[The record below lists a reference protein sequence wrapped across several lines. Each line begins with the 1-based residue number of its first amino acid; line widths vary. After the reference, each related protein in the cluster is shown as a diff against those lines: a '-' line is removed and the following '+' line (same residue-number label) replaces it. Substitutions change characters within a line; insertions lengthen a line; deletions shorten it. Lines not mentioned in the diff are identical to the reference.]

1 MTAGPAAS
9 GASLAQGSGGAS
21 GASGTLGATGATG
34 AAPAGGP
41 PNTLPRFAAVSG
53 TYFAA
58 MGVFAPYAPLWFQSL
73 GMSTLAIGA
82 ISSLQSWTRVF
93 TPYAWGWL
101 GDHSGKRVE
110 LIRIAA
116 AGALLSALGLLG
128 VTAAVPVA
136 VMTVL
141 LFLANGGVVPLYEA
155 ALAHLLNTGSGIDP
169 ARYGRVRVWGS
180 IGFIASVLVGG
191 ALLQWLSIAAFP
203 WMVAALN
210 ALLLVAALRLP
221 PQRDEWHDS
230 DEPAPPVLQR
240 LREPAVAW
248 FFASIFF
255 TVLAHTAMYAFMSLY
270 LVQLGY
276 SKAVVGALWAV
287 ATGAEIVFFWQQGR
301 WFRRLASE
309 RWLQLAAG
317 TTALRFAAVAALAS
331 WPPVLLLAQ
340 LSHALTFA
348 AHHAACIDLVQ
359 RHFPGR
365 LRGRG
370 QALYTI
376 LGYGI
381 SGVLGG
387 VGGGWLIE
395 RLGYA
400 AAFWAATLAALVGLA
415 CGVQAQ
421 RAGRPQGEGGEG
433 LAPGHP
439 ALSGTADTVAAE
451 SPHVQVVKAEVRP
464 GENAR

>member
-1 MTAGPAAS
+1 MTPVPAA
-9 GASLAQGSGGAS
+9 
-21 GASGTLGATGATG
+21 GTVLS
-34 AAPAGGP
+34 
-41 PNTLPRFAAVSG
+41 RFAAVSC

-58 MGVFAPYAPLWFQSL
+58 MGMFAPYAPLWFQSL

-116 AGALLSALGLLG
+116 AGALLSALALLG
-128 VTAAVPVA
+128 VQAAVPVA
-136 VMTVL
+136 VVTVM

-155 ALAHLLNTGSGIDP
+155 TLAHLLNTGRGIDP

-180 IGFIASVLVGG
+180 IGFIVAVVAGG
-191 ALLQWLSIAAFP
+191 ALLQWLGIGAFP
-203 WMVAALN
+203 WLVAALN
-210 ALLLVAALRLP
+210 ATLLVAAWRLP
-221 PQRDEWHDS
+221 PQRDEWHDALTS
-230 DEPAPPVLQR
+230 PPPVLR
-240 LREPAVAW
+240 LLRQPAVAW

-255 TVLAHTAMYAFMSLY
+255 TVLAHTAMYAFLSLY
-270 LVQLGY
+270 LVELGY
-276 SKAVVGALWAV
+276 SKAAVGALWAL

-309 RWLQLAAG
+309 RWLQVAAASS
-317 TTALRFAAVAALAS
+317 ALRFAAVAGLAA
-331 WPPVLLLAQ
+331 WPLVLVLSQLA
-340 LSHALTFA
+340 HALTFA

-395 RLGYA
+395 RLGFA
-400 AAFWAATLAALVGLA
+400 AAFWAATLAALAGLA
-415 CGVQAQ
+415 CAWRAQ
-421 RAGRPQGEGGEG
+421 QEGRAGHDDGGGLSQPHELPTGAARP
-433 LAPGHP
+433 A
-439 ALSGTADTVAAE
+439 ADEVLTPPQVA
-451 SPHVQVVKAEVRP
+451 PHVQVVTPPAAP
-464 GENAR
+464 GENGR

>member
-1 MTAGPAAS
+1 MTSPAA
-9 GASLAQGSGGAS
+9 
-21 GASGTLGATGATG
+21 G
-34 AAPAGGP
+34 AAAHHAANPAG
-41 PNTLPRFAAVSG
+41 NNAVLARFAALSG
-53 TYFAA
+53 AYFAA
-58 MGVFAPYAPLWFQSL
+58 MGLFAPYAPLWFQSL

-82 ISSLQSWTRVF
+82 IASLQSWTRVF

-116 AGALLSALGLLG
+116 AGALLSALALLG
-128 VTAAVPVA
+128 VSAALPVA
-136 VMTVL
+136 VVTVML
-141 LFLANGGVVPLYEA
+141 YLANGGVVPLYES
-155 ALAHLLNTGSGIDP
+155 ALAHLLNTGAGIDA

-180 IGFIASVLVGG
+180 IGFVVSVLAGG
-191 ALLQWLSIAAFP
+191 ALLQWLGIGAFP

-210 ALLLVAALRLP
+210 ALLLAAALRVP
-221 PQRDEWHDS
+221 PQREEAHDS
-230 DEPAPPVLQR
+230 EAPPPPVLR
-240 LREPAVAW
+240 LLRTPAVAW

-255 TVLAHTAMYAFMSLY
+255 TVLAHTAMYAFLSLY

-276 SKAVVGALWAV
+276 SKTAVGALWAA

-317 TTALRFAAVAALAS
+317 ATALRFAAVAGLAA
-331 WPPVLLLAQ
+331 WAPVLVLAQ
-340 LSHALTFA
+340 LSNALTFA

-381 SGVLGG
+381 SGVIGG
-387 VGGGWLIE
+387 VGGGWIIE

-400 AAFWAATLAALVGLA
+400 AVFWAATLAALVALA
-415 CGVQAQ
+415 CAVLAE
-421 RAGRPQGEGGEG
+421 RAGRANPAGAGAKPQ
-433 LAPGHP
+433 APH
-439 ALSGTADTVAAE
+439 A
-451 SPHVQVVKAEVRP
+451 QVVTANAP
-464 GENAR
+464 PTENAR

>member
-1 MTAGPAAS
+1 MTPVPAA
-9 GASLAQGSGGAS
+9 GSV
-21 GASGTLGATGATG
+21 
-34 AAPAGGP
+34 
-41 PNTLPRFAAVSG
+41 LPRFAAVSC

-116 AGALLSALGLLG
+116 AGALLSALALLG
-128 VTAAVPVA
+128 VQAAVPVA
-136 VMTVL
+136 VVTVL

-155 ALAHLLNTGSGIDP
+155 TLAHLLNTGRGIDP

-180 IGFIASVLVGG
+180 IGFIASVVAGG
-191 ALLQWLSIAAFP
+191 ALLQWLGIGAFP

-210 ALLLVAALRLP
+210 ATLLVAAWRLP
-221 PQRDEWHDS
+221 PQRDEWHDAQTA
-230 DEPAPPVLQR
+230 PPPVLR
-240 LREPAVAW
+240 LLRQPAVAW

-255 TVLAHTAMYAFMSLY
+255 TVLAHTAMYAFFSLY
-270 LVQLGY
+270 LVELGY
-276 SKAVVGALWAV
+276 SKAAIGALWAL

-309 RWLQLAAG
+309 RWLQVAAA
-317 TTALRFAAVAALAS
+317 TTALRFASVAGLAA
-331 WPPVLLLAQ
+331 WPPVLVLSQ

-400 AAFWAATLAALVGLA
+400 AAFWAATLAALLGLGCA
-415 CGVQAQ
+415 WRAQ
-421 RAGRPQGEGGEG
+421 REGPAGRDGGSG
-433 LAPGHP
+433 PPP
-439 ALSGTADTVAAE
+439 AQELLPRRAQPPVGGVASTPARAA
-451 SPHVQVVKAEVRP
+451 PHVQVVTPPAAP
-464 GENAR
+464 GENGR

>member
-1 MTAGPAAS
+1 MTP
-9 GASLAQGSGGAS
+9 
-21 GASGTLGATGATG
+21 
-34 AAPAGGP
+34 APAPGGP
-41 PNTLPRFAAVSG
+41 LPRFAAVSC

-58 MGVFAPYAPLWFQSL
+58 MGMFAPYAPLWFQSL

-82 ISSLQSWTRVF
+82 VSSLQSWTRVF

-116 AGALLSALGLLG
+116 AGALLSALALLG
-128 VTAAVPVA
+128 VQAALPVA
-136 VMTVL
+136 VVTVL

-155 ALAHLLNTGSGIDP
+155 TLAHLLNTGAGIDP

-180 IGFIASVLVGG
+180 IGFIASVLAGG
-191 ALLQWLSIAAFP
+191 GLLQWLGIGAFP
-203 WMVAALN
+203 WMVAVLN
-210 ALLLVAALRLP
+210 AALLVAAMRLP
-221 PQRDEWHDS
+221 PQRDEWHDA
-230 DEPAPPVLQR
+230 ETPPPPVLR
-240 LREPAVAW
+240 LLRQPAVAW

-255 TVLAHTAMYAFMSLY
+255 TVLAHTAMYAFFSLY
-270 LVQLGY
+270 LVELGY
-276 SKAVVGALWAV
+276 SKAAVGALWAL

-317 TTALRFAAVAALAS
+317 TTALRFAAVAGLAA
-331 WPPVLLLAQ
+331 WPPVLLLTQ

-400 AAFWAATLAALVGLA
+400 AAFWAATGAALVGLGCA
-415 CGVQAQ
+415 LQAQ
-421 RAGRPQGEGGEG
+421 RAGRVSSLGGG
-433 LAPGHP
+433 APGGREEASGLKMPLAHP
-439 ALSGTADTVAAE
+439 EDA
-451 SPHVQVVKAEVRP
+451 PHVQVVTPDARP